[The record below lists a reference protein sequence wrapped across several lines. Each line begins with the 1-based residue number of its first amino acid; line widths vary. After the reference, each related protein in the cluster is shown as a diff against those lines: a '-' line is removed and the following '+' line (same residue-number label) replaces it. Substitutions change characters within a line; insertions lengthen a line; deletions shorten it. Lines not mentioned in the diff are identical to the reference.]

1 MTLAWLDGVFSYHEL
16 SHIIS
21 AYGYWAVALIVGFE
35 CLGLPLPGE
44 SILVATAI
52 YAARTHALNIWLVI
66 GTAALGAIWGNTIGY
81 WIGREGGYRLL
92 LRYGPRLNITHGRI
106 KLGQYLFLNHGGKI
120 VFFGRFF
127 AVVRVLTALLAG
139 ANRMNWLSF
148 LFFNIAGGIVWAT
161 LYGAGGYYL
170 GGKLHLVTRYA
181 GIGSGLAAVILIV
194 ATVVFLRRQED
205 QLQRKAERALPG
217 PLKAP

>member
-1 MTLAWLDGVFSYHEL
+1 MTLARLNSVLSHHEL

-21 AYGYWAVALIVGFE
+21 AYGYWAVALIIAFE

-44 SILVATAI
+44 SIL
-52 YAARTHALNIWLVI
+52 I
-66 GTAALGAIWGNTIGY
+66 GAAALGAILGNTIGY

-127 AVVRVLTALLAG
+127 AVVRVFAALLAG

-148 LFFNIAGGIVWAT
+148 LFFNIAGGIVWAI
-161 LYGAGGYYL
+161 LFGSGGYYL
-170 GGKLHLVTRYA
+170 GGKLHLGTRYA
-181 GIGSGLAAVILIV
+181 GLGSGLAAAILVV
-194 ATVVFLRRQED
+194 AAVVFLRRQEA
-205 QLQRKAERALPG
+205 QLQSKAERALPG

>member
-1 MTLAWLDGVFSYHEL
+1 MTLEWFNSVFSHHEL

-21 AYGYWAVALIVGFE
+21 TYGYWAVFLIIGFE

-44 SILVATAI
+44 SILVAAAI

-66 GTAALGAIWGNTIGY
+66 GAATLGAILGNTIGY

-127 AVVRVLTALLAG
+127 AVVRVFAALLAG

-148 LFFNIAGGIVWAT
+148 LFFNIAGGIVWAM

-181 GIGSGLAAVILIV
+181 GVGSGLAAVVLV
-194 ATVVFLRRQED
+194 AAAVVFLRRQEAR
-205 QLQRKAERALPG
+205 LQSEAERALPG

>member
-1 MTLAWLDGVFSYHEL
+1 MTLAWLNSVLSHHEL

-21 AYGYWAVALIVGFE
+21 AYGYWAVALIIAFE

-44 SILVATAI
+44 SILIAAAI

-66 GTAALGAIWGNTIGY
+66 GAAALGAILGNTIGY

-127 AVVRVLTALLAG
+127 AVVRVFAALLAG

-148 LFFNIAGGIVWAT
+148 LFFNIAGGIVWAI
-161 LYGAGGYYL
+161 LFGSGGYYL
-170 GGKLHLVTRYA
+170 GGKLHLGTRYA
-181 GIGSGLAAVILIV
+181 GLGSGLAAAILVV
-194 ATVVFLRRQED
+194 AAVVFLRRQEA
-205 QLQRKAERALPG
+205 QLQSKAERALPG